1 MSDWALRSNLGGI
14 LSNIYH
20 RIRKTGLIFRGSAP
34 PQNAN
39 FALLSRWKEV
49 ASTGLPVLLLKAPG
63 RKTQGTKP
71 RIGEFDYLAHVL
83 KIAGRKSQVA
93 VELLEGTDH
102 TFANR
107 TGRELFGDVLS
118 SGQ

>member
-1 MSDWALRSNLGGI
+1 M
-14 LSNIYH
+14 
-20 RIRKTGLIFRGSAP
+20 
-34 PQNAN
+34 
-39 FALLSRWKEV
+39 

-107 TGRELFGDVLS
+107 TGRAAVRRRTELWLSEFLPPPEDFSAQVLQPEADKS
-118 SGQ
+118 DNHDTYRLGCLQQ